1 MMDQNDN
8 VLDVYSQ
15 GGDML
20 SHILAFLKSIDIDP
34 DNLSWDDLHVCDQMH
49 SRGIEATREHAH
61 HAGITSDMHVLE
73 IGCGIGGA
81 SRYLA
86 HEKGCRVTAIDL
98 TQDCVDAASDLTA
111 RCGLAE
117 TTEFKQADA
126 TDLPFGEAQFDHVWS
141 HAMTMNIQDKTK
153 LASEIARVLKPGG
166 QYSCCEVALSGPC
179 NPHYPLPWASNVS
192 SSFLVTSD
200 DMIAALE
207 AGGLKFV
214 RRIDINDAYLAYLD
228 DIRDRAKRG
237 EKPSRIDPQSLK
249 EGDDFLLRLQNC
261 GQSAREG
268 RLVEH
273 ILIAEKPS

>member
-1 MMDQNDN
+1 MANRDDN
-8 VLDVYSQ
+8 VQDVYSQ
-15 GGDML
+15 AGDML

-49 SRGIEATREHAH
+49 SRGIEATREHAD
-61 HAGITSDMHVLE
+61 HAGITADMHVLE

-98 TQDCVDAASDLTA
+98 TQDCVDAASDLSA

-117 TTEFKQADA
+117 MTEFRQADA
-126 TDLPFGEAQFDHVWS
+126 TNLPFSEAAFDHVWS
-141 HAMTMNIQDKTK
+141 HAMTMNIQGKTK

-166 QYSCCEVALSGPC
+166 QYSCCEVALSGPGD
-179 NPHYPLPWASNVS
+179 PYYPLPWASDAS
-192 SSFLVTSD
+192 SSFLVPPD

-214 RRIDINDAYLAYLD
+214 RRIDINDAYLTYLD

-268 RLVEH
+268 RLLEH
-273 ILIAEKPS
+273 ILIAQKPS

>member
-1 MMDQNDN
+1 MANRADN
-8 VLDVYSQ
+8 VQGVYNQ

-20 SHILAFLKSIDIDP
+20 SHILAFLKSIGIDP
-34 DNLSWDDLHVCDQMH
+34 NNLSWDDLHVCDQMH
-49 SRGIEATREHAH
+49 SRGIEATREHAD

-141 HAMTMNIQDKTK
+141 HAMTMNIQNKTK

-166 QYSCCEVALSGPC
+166 QYSCCEVALNGPG
-179 NPHYPLPWASNVS
+179 NPHYPLPWASDAS
-192 SSFLVTSD
+192 SSFLVTPD

-249 EGDDFLLRLQNC
+249 EGDDFLLRLKNC

-268 RLVEH
+268 CLVEH
-273 ILIAEKPS
+273 ILMAEKPG